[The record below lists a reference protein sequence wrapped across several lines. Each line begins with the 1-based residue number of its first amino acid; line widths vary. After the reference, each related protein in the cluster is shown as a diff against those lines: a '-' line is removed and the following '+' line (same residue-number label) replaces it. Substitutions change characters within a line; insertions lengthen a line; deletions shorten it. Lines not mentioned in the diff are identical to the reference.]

1 MTYEQSKYMN
11 GDENA
16 NAPHPAP
23 IPEPQTQGG
32 NNLTYEQS
40 KYNDEYQKR
49 NNVAQEGVQTRQDQV
64 LSKRPGDGSQDTK
77 NGFADTMKK
86 GWDTVKGWFN
96 PQDKSSQTGDTKTY
110 GKRETDLYNNV
121 GQNTKDSMSNLEQ
134 TGATAKEK
142 IENVMPKYSKQTWK
156 NIMTSPEYSWDEK
169 LELIMN
175 GIGGALSAGDTG
187 QVQQTNKKMLDD
199 TITQQYAQNIADRD
213 KRAMNAQIEPIEA
226 ANKQYTDLELR
237 MRDTVAGSY
246 IDRYKAAQDTET
258 KQQILQQLIDDSDT
272 WARLSV
278 DKKIDL
284 LSYIQALD
292 GTGSLLGMAIQKYMP
307 DLFNKFDEWVKSGKN
322 PKDFEIKEALE
333 TGNTDFLK
341 TPILTLGE
349 GNSMSVY
356 DIGMKYSKNPQALVD
371 DIVANGLDP
380 ATTIADMK
388 SSLEEAY
395 KNDPYGEAQFAE
407 YGAVLDA
414 LNKAQKLKPTPTSGN
429 DQPITEGVSE
439 GINTLQRQQNA
450 TDVQNKLNEIQYNVT
465 SGKWSPERA
474 LAQIDALSEKANNME
489 DPSGI
494 LGARKQSLE
503 KEYVTKDIEAYTG
516 DPFIS
521 GEEKLARLDSMGKK
535 HSERIANNP
544 DLQKKMDSMLTQYR
558 LQTSV
563 VDPYMEKAGN
573 ELAGGVAL
581 GNDGKIYMRTK
592 KGDKEMNL
600 ATVNWDKENDRK
612 QAENI
617 MQALFEKAD
626 VGTVQSNMPN
636 VPSKELGT
644 MFRETP
650 VYKQMASIVKDK
662 DMQTLATATDNNG
675 KPKYPNMKAIY
686 DNMDKRLK
694 MWNNK

>member
-1 MTYEQSKYMN
+1 
-11 GDENA
+11 
-16 NAPHPAP
+16 
-23 IPEPQTQGG
+23 
-32 NNLTYEQS
+32 
-40 KYNDEYQKR
+40 
-49 NNVAQEGVQTRQDQV
+49 
-64 LSKRPGDGSQDTK
+64 
-77 NGFADTMKK
+77 
-86 GWDTVKGWFN
+86 
-96 PQDKSSQTGDTKTY
+96 
-110 GKRETDLYNNV
+110 
-121 GQNTKDSMSNLEQ
+121 
-134 TGATAKEK
+134 
-142 IENVMPKYSKQTWK
+142 
-156 NIMTSPEYSWDEK
+156 
-169 LELIMN
+169 
-175 GIGGALSAGDTG
+175 
-187 QVQQTNKKMLDD
+187 
-199 TITQQYAQNIADRD
+199 
-213 KRAMNAQIEPIEA
+213 MNAQIEPIEA
-226 ANKQYTDLELR
+226 ANKEYTDLELR

-307 DLFNKFDEWVKSGKN
+307 DLFKKYDEWLKN
-322 PKDFEIKEALE
+322 GNSAKDFDIEEELANSSFYNAPLIEIEGE
-333 TGNTDFLK
+333 TPFTVKDA
-341 TPILTLGE
+341 
-349 GNSMSVY
+349 
-356 DIGMKYSKNPQALVD
+356 MKNYGDNPQGLID
-371 DIVANGLDP
+371 YITSLGLDP
-380 ATTIADMK
+380 ATTLEDMK
-388 SSLEEAY
+388 IKMKDAY
-395 KNDPYGEAQFAE
+395 DVNDQTSFTDVADYNGM
-407 YGAVLDA
+407 LRTIK
-414 LNKAQKLKPTPTSGN
+414 KAQKLKPTPTPSN
-429 DQPITEGVSE
+429 EQPVSEGVSE
-439 GINTLQRQQNA
+439 GINTLERQQNA

-465 SGKWSPERA
+465 SGKWNPERA

-494 LGARKQSLE
+494 LGARKKSLE
-503 KEYVTKDIEAYTG
+503 KEYVMKDIEAYTE

-521 GEEKLARLDSMGKK
+521 GDEKLARLDSMGKK

-573 ELAGGVAL
+573 ELAEGVAL

-592 KGDKEMNL
+592 KGDKEISL
-600 ATVNWDKENDRK
+600 ATVNWGKESDRK

-617 MQALFEKAD
+617 MQALYEKAD
-626 VGTVQSNMPN
+626 IGTVQSNMPN

-650 VYKQMASIVKDK
+650 VYKQMASIVKDRN
-662 DMQTLATATDNNG
+662 MQTLTTATDNNG